1 MHPNPSYQFQCCFR
15 VCIAVVNLLHRIQ
28 TFLLEDLSQLAIK
41 SSHMASCR
49 FSPRLIPVPWR
60 DGDRTFTN
68 LSEFLKLN
76 SILKMYRTHSRPE
89 QGQISVQIFV
99 SFLMLETQDE
109 KETLNSEQRSPQST
123 AIFYM
128 HPDYVCQT
136 ISWPS
141 NLEVRNSVENT
152 ESRGVARMGSPSYK
166 CPIDHFINQGRWL
179 LQTQNCNWLST
190 RCKIPLLPLIANF
203 YMHIKLMNH
212 ENLSSLL
219 RSWCHHLD
227 WPAFTFTL
235 EEHLVEMYCKI
246 CIPWLYH
253 TFLSECAMPY
263 GFTYGMDV
271 TVWDLITRAPICK
284 TKMGCALVKEE
295 SGHR

>member
-1 MHPNPSYQFQCCFR
+1 MW
-15 VCIAVVNLLHRIQ
+15 NLLHRIQ
-28 TFLLEDLSQLAIK
+28 TFLLENLSQLAIK
-41 SSHMASCR
+41 SSRMASCR
-49 FSPRLIPVPWR
+49 FSPRLIWNWTPWR
-60 DGDRTFTN
+60 DGECRFTN
-68 LSEFLKLN
+68 LSEFLKIH
-76 SILKMYRTHSRPE
+76 SILKMYRTHSHSE

-152 ESRGVARMGSPSYK
+152 ESRGEARMGSPSYK
-166 CPIDHFINQGRWL
+166 CPIDHFISQGRRP

-219 RSWCHHLD
+219 WSWCHHLD
-227 WPAFTFTL
+227 WPVFHIYLRRTL
-235 EEHLVEMYCKI
+235 GGDVLQNLHPLIISCILVSTCHSIWVHIWNGCNSMR
-246 CIPWLYH
+246 PDN
-253 TFLSECAMPY
+253 LSPHM
-263 GFTYGMDV
+263 
-271 TVWDLITRAPICK
+271 
-284 TKMGCALVKEE
+284 
-295 SGHR
+295 